1 MSTQCK
7 STEARPRSPLSLQ
20 FVNATPQSE
29 MDEME
34 KASLRKLVRA
44 NATFKSWRRRKKATA
59 LARLPSQ
66 STEVIGTKRKQDQ
79 RSVGED
85 LTPTSPSVPGTRKRT
100 ASTTVRE
107 LLQISASNSMSSVGI
122 GHFDPF
128 EVYPSELPMHIVSPA
143 LARR

>member
-7 STEARPRSPLSLQ
+7 NTEAQPRSPLSFQ

-29 MDEME
+29 MDEMD

-44 NATFKSWRRRKKATA
+44 NATNKSWRRRKKATA
-59 LARLPSQ
+59 LARFPSQ
-66 STEVIGTKRKQDQ
+66 STEVIGTKRKPDQ

-85 LTPTSPSVPGTRKRT
+85 RKPTSPSVPGTRKRT
-100 ASTTVRE
+100 SSTTVRE
-107 LLQISASNSMSSVGI
+107 LLQISASNSMSLVGI

-128 EVYPSELPMHIVSPA
+128 EVYPSELPMHVVSPA